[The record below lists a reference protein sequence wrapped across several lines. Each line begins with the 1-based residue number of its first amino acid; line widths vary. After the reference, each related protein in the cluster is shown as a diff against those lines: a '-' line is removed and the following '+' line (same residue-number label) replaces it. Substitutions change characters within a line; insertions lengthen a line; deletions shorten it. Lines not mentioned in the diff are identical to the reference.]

1 MPSGEGLQI
10 MVYLRDRAGLFARIM
25 NVFARLNFSVLDAR
39 VHTSR
44 TGYALDTFTVVNLA
58 RRTLPIATLP
68 SFSNHALLET
78 LETEAPLSAPPLG
91 KPTRQQRHFPITP
104 VIEITP
110 DEQAQR
116 FVLEIVAADRTGLL
130 AASQQCF
137 PRAAFRF
144 RRRAS
149 IRWARVPRTY
159 LLFRR

>member
-68 SFSNHALLET
+68 SFSNCAAGNAGNRGPAQRT
-78 LETEAPLSAPPLG
+78 ALG
-91 KPTRQQRHFPITP
+91 KPTRQQRHSP
-104 VIEITP
+104 
-110 DEQAQR
+110 
-116 FVLEIVAADRTGLL
+116 
-130 AASQQCF
+130 S
-137 PRAAFRF
+137 
-144 RRRAS
+144 RR
-149 IRWARVPRTY
+149 
-159 LLFRR
+159 